1 MNLLQIISGC
11 KSKNR
16 NAQQALFA
24 KFAPYVFTICRRY
37 SANNEDAKENMQ
49 DCFLRIF
56 NKIHLFDIDKGSL
69 KSWIT
74 RLCIN
79 ESLNK
84 IKSNSKIIPM
94 VNIDL
99 NDLQIP
105 DIIDT
110 NDMKNEKQELLIRAI
125 QSLPNGYRNVL
136 NLYVFERKSHKQIG
150 ELLGIAEPTS
160 RSQLTRAKSMLKQF
174 IQKKNFTSYGT

>member
-1 MNLLQIISGC
+1 LNTQQIIAGC
-11 KSKNR
+11 KSKDR
-16 NAQQALFA
+16 SAQQALFT

-37 SANNEDAKENMQ
+37 AANNEDAKENMQ

-56 NKIHLFDIDKGSL
+56 NKIHLFEIEKGSL
-69 KSWIT
+69 KNWIT

-79 ESLNK
+79 ESLNQL
-84 IKSNSKIIPM
+84 KSNSKIIPL
-94 VNIDL
+94 VNTDL
-99 NDLQIP
+99 TEMQIP

-110 NDMKNEKQELLIRAI
+110 NEVKNQKQEILIRAI

-136 NLYVFERKSHKQIG
+136 NLYVFEQKSHKQIG
-150 ELLGIAEPTS
+150 KLLGITESTS
-160 RSQLTRAKSMLKQF
+160 RSQLTRAKAILKQL

>member
-1 MNLLQIISGC
+1 LNSLQIISGC
-11 KSKNR
+11 KNNDRS
-16 NAQQALFA
+16 AQQALFT

-37 SANNEDAKENMQ
+37 AANDEDAKENMQ

-56 NKIHLFDIDKGSL
+56 NKIHLFDIEKGSL
-69 KSWIT
+69 KNWMT

-84 IKSNSKIIPM
+84 VKSNSKIIRM

-99 NDLQIP
+99 AELQIP

-110 NDMKNEKQELLIRAI
+110 DEVKNEKQEILIKAI

-136 NLYVFERKSHKQIG
+136 NLYVFERKSHKQIS
-150 ELLGIAEPTS
+150 ELLGITESTS
-160 RSQLTRAKSMLKQF
+160 RSQLTRAKSILKQL